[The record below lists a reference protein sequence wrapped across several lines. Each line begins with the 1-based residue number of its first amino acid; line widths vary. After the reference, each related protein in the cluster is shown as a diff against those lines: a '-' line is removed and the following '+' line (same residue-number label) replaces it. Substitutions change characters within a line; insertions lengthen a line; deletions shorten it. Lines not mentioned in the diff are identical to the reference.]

1 MTINYVLQF
10 LVIVFIICMC
20 LYVIYKILFSI
31 INLIDEK
38 RKREKELKDFIN
50 YIKDEDLKREWEVFF
65 KKDYAQET
73 NFIDWENYMYFT
85 KKK

>member
-10 LVIVFIICMC
+10 LGIVFIICMC

-50 YIKDEDLKREWEVFF
+50 YIKDED
-65 KKDYAQET
+65 
-73 NFIDWENYMYFT
+73 
-85 KKK
+85 